1 MVSLYF
7 KFRDTV
13 SSLSDLPQLFFRL
26 ILSYGFYE
34 PAMKKLN
41 NFDAIVQWFG
51 SLGMPFP
58 TVNAVLATATETSGF
73 ILLFLGLGTRLISIP
88 LIVVMIVAIVTVH
101 LPNGFSAGNNGY
113 EIPLYYM
120 LMLISLIIT
129 GPGRLSLDAI
139 IEKKYSN
146 K

>member
-1 MVSLYF
+1 MASLYF
-7 KFRDTV
+7 KFRDAV
-13 SSLSDLPQLFFRL
+13 NNLSDLPPLFFRL
-26 ILSYGFYE
+26 ILSYGFYA

-41 NFDAIVQWFG
+41 NFDAIAQWFG
-51 SLGMPFP
+51 SMGLPFP
-58 TVNAVLATATETSGF
+58 TVNAFLATTTETAGF
-73 ILLFLGLGTRLISIP
+73 ILLFLGLGTRIISIP

-101 LPNGFSAGNNGY
+101 LPNGFSAGSNGY

-129 GPGRLSLDAI
+129 GPGRISVDAI
-139 IEKKYSN
+139 IEKKFAN